1 MIDSIYL
8 AFSNIIA
15 SHNSLLVFILMFTPF
30 IVFFEGPLQLIT
42 MIGIFRFA
50 KQQLAQSDLLTQL
63 PHVSC
68 CITCYSEGKSV
79 INTIKSL
86 TFQTYPGLI
95 EIIAVVD
102 GALQNKDTL
111 LAVQSCKEFVENTT
125 NRKLLIIPKWQRGGR
140 VSSLNAAL
148 KIACGEIFMA
158 LDGDTSFDNN
168 MVVNAVK
175 HFNNDNVVAVSGNLR
190 VRNASK
196 SLATRLQAL
205 EYILSI
211 SAGKTG
217 LSAFGIVNNISGAF
231 GVFRKKILDL
241 IGGWDTGTA
250 EDLDITTRIKQYF
263 GRNKNW
269 KIVFDPYVI
278 GHTDVPET
286 FLGYFKQRLRWEG
299 DLFYLIGRK
308 YLDNIRPRLLNWANY
323 ISTIIITYFMQIILP
338 FVITFYTIYLF
349 YTLPDAYVLAL
360 YFMVYLFYVFVLFT
374 YFLLYWLLV
383 SDRLNEDIIYFL
395 YIPLFPFFAFFSRIN
410 AALAITHSVIN
421 KSHLDSSMAPWWV
434 LKKGKF

>member
-1 MIDSIYL
+1 
-8 AFSNIIA
+8 
-15 SHNSLLVFILMFTPF
+15 
-30 IVFFEGPLQLIT
+30 
-42 MIGIFRFA
+42 
-50 KQQLAQSDLLTQL
+50 
-63 PHVSC
+63 
-68 CITCYSEGKSV
+68 
-79 INTIKSL
+79 
-86 TFQTYPGLI
+86 
-95 EIIAVVD
+95 IAV
-102 GALQNKDTL
+102 A
-111 LAVQSCKEFVENTT
+111 
-125 NRKLLIIPKWQRGGR
+125 
-140 VSSLNAAL
+140 
-148 KIACGEIFMA
+148 
-158 LDGDTSFDNN
+158 
-168 MVVNAVK
+168 
-175 HFNNDNVVAVSGNLR
+175 GNLR

-308 YLDNIRPRLLNWANY
+308 YLDNIKPRLLNWANY

-349 YTLPDAYVLAL
+349 YTLPSAYVLAL